1 MRNINFFDH
10 FRFFKNRPKWK
21 SPAVGERTLWKW
33 VGDII
38 RRHLGGKLVRI
49 EMNVAL
55 SLEETPAGY
64 WLCVFW
70 FFFSSS
76 STCSL
81 LLFFFLAVSAFFSLS
96 LLFFILNFLFQN
108 FLLSSGRDPLDSVL
122 LKLTRRTPLYVHV
135 LDETSQDW
143 IADGLGP
150 HQIYHFGLKWKQNL
164 FSALIESSGTCQRFS
179 TNCLNI

>member
-81 LLFFFLAVSAFFSLS
+81 LLFFFLAVSAFFFLS
-96 LLFFILNFLFQN
+96 FLFFILNFFISE
-108 FLLSSGRDPLDSVL
+108 LLVIIWTRPSRLCSSQINSTHSALRTCAGRDEPRLNCWWP
-122 LKLTRRTPLYVHV
+122 RATPDLPFWPQMK
-135 LDETSQDW
+135 TKFIQC
-143 IADGLGP
+143 ADRV
-150 HQIYHFGLKWKQNL
+150 IRYM
-164 FSALIESSGTCQRFS
+164 S
-179 TNCLNI
+179 TFLH